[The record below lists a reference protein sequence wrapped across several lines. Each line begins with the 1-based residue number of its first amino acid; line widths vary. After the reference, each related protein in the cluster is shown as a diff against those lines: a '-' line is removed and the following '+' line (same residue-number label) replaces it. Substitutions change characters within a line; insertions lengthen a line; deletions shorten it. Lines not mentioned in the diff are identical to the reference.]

1 MIRKIL
7 NFFGYT
13 VSRPHKSNSMDNIIK
28 LRLKYLPTEI
38 LLDVGANKGV
48 FTGYFEKEFKDFY
61 LFEPNPDLVK
71 ILNKKFKRDNFTILN
86 FGTGK
91 FNQSILLNITNDHGS
106 SLSSIKD
113 QTDELKNNFRN
124 TNIVKKVKVEI
135 KRLDYYLKKIE
146 LNDKKIFLKI
156 DTQGNDFE
164 TLISMG
170 NFISNVNFI
179 KIEMPCINLYNS
191 SYNHWDIMEHLKN
204 NNFKPVYFENISRT
218 KKGNLIEYDCLF
230 EKNNI

>member
-1 MIRKIL
+1 MIRRIL

-48 FTGYFEKEFKDFY
+48 FTGYFEKEFEDFY

-91 FNQSILLNITNDHGS
+91 FNQSIILNITNDHGS
-106 SLSSIKD
+106 SLSSIRD

-146 LNDKKIFLKI
+146 LNDRKIFLKI